1 MIRGV
6 AKKMESE
13 PPMMHKAI
21 SPPPVPEDEDPA
33 KENDVQKL
41 VKEV

>member
-13 PPMMHKAI
+13 PPMMHKAFT
-21 SPPPVPEDEDPA
+21 PPPDPAEDPE